1 MAKFIR
7 IKNHLINIDKVY
19 DFELCDHTIF
29 VSYSGCESD
38 MCIEFANKQEAA
50 LVFEDIPHLID
61 NNYIPDH
68 VREHQLNELK
78 WKAQHA
84 EAEAVL
90 GAMSD
95 ENWDELVYYK
105 EII

>member
-38 MCIEFANKQEAA
+38 MCIEFANRQEAA

-61 NNYIPDH
+61 NNYIPNH
-68 VREHQLNELK
+68 VREQRLNELK
-78 WKAQHA
+78 WKAHQA
-84 EAEAVL
+84 EARAVIN
-90 GAMSD
+90 AMDAS
-95 ENWDELVYYK
+95 NWDELPF
-105 EII
+105 

>member
-38 MCIEFANKQEAA
+38 MCIECANRQEAA
-50 LVFEDIPHLID
+50 LIFEDIPHLID
-61 NNYIPDH
+61 NSHIPAF

-78 WKAQHA
+78 WKAQQA
-84 EAEAVL
+84 EAKAVIS
-90 GAMSD
+90 AMDAS
-95 ENWDELVYYK
+95 NWDELPF
-105 EII
+105 

>member
-38 MCIEFANKQEAA
+38 MCIEFANRQEAA
-50 LVFEDIPHLID
+50 LVFDDIPHLID
-61 NNYIPDH
+61 NTHIPQWM
-68 VREHQLNELK
+68 RETSEPIPCKPEYFNLDYEY
-78 WKAQHA
+78 
-84 EAEAVL
+84 
-90 GAMSD
+90 
-95 ENWDELVYYK
+95 DELPF
-105 EII
+105 

>member
-1 MAKFIR
+1 MVKFIR

-38 MCIEFANKQEAA
+38 MCIECANRQEAA
-50 LVFEDIPHLID
+50 LIFEDIPHLID
-61 NNYIPDH
+61 NNHIPAF

-78 WKAQHA
+78 WKAQQA
-84 EAEAVL
+84 EAKAVIS
-90 GAMSD
+90 AMDAS
-95 ENWDELVYYK
+95 NWNELPF
-105 EII
+105 

>member
-38 MCIEFANKQEAA
+38 VCIEFANRQEAA

-61 NNYIPDH
+61 SNHIPQW
-68 VREHQLNELK
+68 VRETSEPIPYKPEYFNLDY
-78 WKAQHA
+78 
-84 EAEAVL
+84 
-90 GAMSD
+90 GY
-95 ENWDELVYYK
+95 DELPF
-105 EII
+105 

>member
-38 MCIEFANKQEAA
+38 MCIEFANRQEAA

-61 NNYIPDH
+61 NNYIPQWM
-68 VREHQLNELK
+68 REASEPIPCKPEYFN
-78 WKAQHA
+78 
-84 EAEAVL
+84 
-90 GAMSD
+90 SD
-95 ENWDELVYYK
+95 YSYDELPF
-105 EII
+105 

>member
-38 MCIEFANKQEAA
+38 MCIECANRQEAA
-50 LVFEDIPHLID
+50 LIFEDIPHLID
-61 NNYIPDH
+61 NNYIPNH

-78 WKAQHA
+78 WKAQRA
-84 EAEAVL
+84 EAKAVIS
-90 GAMSD
+90 AMDAS
-95 ENWDELVYYK
+95 NWDELPF
-105 EII
+105 

>member
-38 MCIEFANKQEAA
+38 MCIECANRQEAT
-50 LVFEDIPHLID
+50 LIFEDIPHLID
-61 NNYIPDH
+61 NNYIPNH
-68 VREHQLNELK
+68 VREHQFNELK
-78 WKAQHA
+78 WKAQRA
-84 EAEAVL
+84 EAKAVIS
-90 GAMSD
+90 AMDAS
-95 ENWDELVYYK
+95 NWDELPF
-105 EII
+105 

>member
-38 MCIEFANKQEAA
+38 MCIEFANRQEAA
-50 LVFEDIPHLID
+50 LVFDDIPHLID
-61 NNYIPDH
+61 NTHIPKW
-68 VREHQLNELK
+68 VREASEPIPCKPEYFNLDYEY
-78 WKAQHA
+78 
-84 EAEAVL
+84 
-90 GAMSD
+90 
-95 ENWDELVYYK
+95 DELPF
-105 EII
+105 

>member
-38 MCIEFANKQEAA
+38 MCIEFANRQEAA
-50 LVFEDIPHLID
+50 LVFDDIPHLID
-61 NNYIPDH
+61 NTHIPQW
-68 VREHQLNELK
+68 VC
-78 WKAQHA
+78 
-84 EAEAVL
+84 EASEPIPCKPEYFNP
-90 GAMSD
+90 D
-95 ENWDELVYYK
+95 YDYDELPF
-105 EII
+105 

>member
-38 MCIEFANKQEAA
+38 VCIEFANRQEAA

-61 NNYIPDH
+61 NNYIPQWT
-68 VREHQLNELK
+68 REASEPIPCKPEYFNLDYEY
-78 WKAQHA
+78 
-84 EAEAVL
+84 
-90 GAMSD
+90 
-95 ENWDELVYYK
+95 DELPF
-105 EII
+105 

>member
-38 MCIEFANKQEAA
+38 VCIEFANRQEAA

-61 NNYIPDH
+61 NSCIPAF
-68 VREHQLNELK
+68 VREQQLNELK
-78 WKAQHA
+78 WKAQRA
-84 EAEAVL
+84 EAKAVIN
-90 GAMSD
+90 AMDAS
-95 ENWDELVYYK
+95 NWDELPF
-105 EII
+105 

>member
-38 MCIEFANKQEAA
+38 VCIEFANRQEAA

-61 NNYIPDH
+61 NNHIPQW
-68 VREHQLNELK
+68 VRETSEPIPCKPEYFNLDY
-78 WKAQHA
+78 
-84 EAEAVL
+84 
-90 GAMSD
+90 GY
-95 ENWDELVYYK
+95 DELPF
-105 EII
+105 